1 MSKTVIIP
9 GRFPGINQYV
19 EECRRN
25 RFGGNKAIKESEI
38 IIVNALQRQV
48 KDILTPPIRLL
59 YTFYEPNKR
68 RDKDNIA
75 GFFHKVFQDSLVKAE
90 LIDND
95 GWDYIED
102 FHDYFAIDRKN
113 PRIEIRIIEGSD

>member
-1 MSKTVIIP
+1 MKKIIIP

-25 RFGGNKAIKESEI
+25 RFGGNKAIKGSEEVI
-38 IIVNALQRQV
+38 INALNHQLT
-48 KDILTPPIRLL
+48 DILTPPIRLL
-59 YTFYEPNKR
+59 YTYYEPNKR

-90 LIDND
+90 FLAND
-95 GWDYIED
+95 GWDYIES
-102 FHDYFAIDRKN
+102 FHDYFAVDSKN
-113 PRIEIRIIEGSD
+113 PRIEIEIIEGTD